1 MPKEP
6 SYKRFRVRSRVDEL
20 PPEAREMIDEML
32 ASQVPYYTYQDIVD
46 ALAETGQTIA
56 KSSISRY
63 VSRKNEA
70 AREVNM
76 VVRQTDALLNWMRDN
91 PNFDIAGASLA
102 LLTGRLSN
110 RLITEPEM
118 INELSPDKAAARIIQ
133 AARTSAQFEKIAQSG
148 ENKKAAARVA
158 VMDELREALHS
169 EPELFSR
176 LQELVA
182 YKAEQEGGAG

>member
-1 MPKEP
+1 
-6 SYKRFRVRSRVDEL
+6 
-20 PPEAREMIDEML
+20 MIDEML